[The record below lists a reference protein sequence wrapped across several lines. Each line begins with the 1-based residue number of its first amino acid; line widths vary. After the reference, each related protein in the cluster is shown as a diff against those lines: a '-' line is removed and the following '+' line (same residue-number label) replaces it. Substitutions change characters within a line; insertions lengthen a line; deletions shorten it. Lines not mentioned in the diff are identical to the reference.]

1 MILDEIV
8 RRTQKRVENLPAT
21 FSEQMGCTHASLA
34 DAICSA
40 QQKNPVIAEIKC
52 VSPSGGI
59 IRRNVDMAMMAGVL
73 VDGGCVGLSVLT
85 EPYFFGGSGADIARV
100 KAAVSVPVLR
110 KDFVV
115 DLRQIDETRALGAD
129 AVLLIAAVLGDRIP
143 EFVDAAYG
151 AGLEPLVEVH
161 NAGEVDCALA
171 TRARLIGINNR
182 NLSTMSIDRSTT
194 RILSEKVRAD
204 HRIIVSESGMRSA
217 DDVRE
222 MRPYCDAFLIGSSL
236 MAHQAPG
243 KKLEEFVCA

>member
-8 RRTQKRVENLPAT
+8 RRTQKRVEKLPTT
-21 FSEQMGCTHASLA
+21 FPEQNCCRHASLM
-34 DAICSA
+34 DAIRST

-52 VSPSGGI
+52 ASPSAGI

-115 DLRQIDETRALGAD
+115 DMRQIDETRALGAD
-129 AVLLIAAVLGDRIP
+129 AVLLIVAVLRDRLP
-143 EFVDAAYG
+143 DFVDAAYG

-161 NAGEVDCALA
+161 NAGEVRLCPCHPGAL
-171 TRARLIGINNR
+171 
-182 NLSTMSIDRSTT
+182 DRDQQP
-194 RILSEKVRAD
+194 E
-204 HRIIVSESGMRSA
+204 
-217 DDVRE
+217 
-222 MRPYCDAFLIGSSL
+222 P
-236 MAHQAPG
+236 
-243 KKLEEFVCA
+243 

>member
-1 MILDEIV
+1 MILDEII
-8 RRTQKRVENLPAT
+8 RRTQKRVKRLPAT
-21 FSEQMGCTHASLA
+21 FPEQMGCTHASLA

-40 QQKNPVIAEIKC
+40 RQKNPVIAEIKC
-52 VSPSGGI
+52 ASPSGGI

-115 DLRQIDETRALGAD
+115 DMRQIDETRALGAD
-129 AVLLIAAVLGDRIP
+129 AVLLIAAVLGDRLP

-161 NAGEVDCALA
+161 NTGEVDCALA
-171 TRARLIGINNR
+171 TRAHLIGINNR
-182 NLSTMSIDRSTT
+182 NLATMSVDRSTT